1 MRVFTASRP
10 GLFGAGVYLIAF
22 ISAAVYPL
30 FSRDTFSGLAA
41 VMLAWPWIDFLPLR
55 SAKFMLVLFA
65 VLNAAI
71 IYIFVSVVS
80 SFLGRLLRRT

>member
-1 MRVFTASRP
+1 MSVFTGSKP
-10 GLFGAGVYLIAF
+10 GLFAASLYLIAF

-41 VMLAWPWIDFLPLR
+41 AMLAWPWIDFLPPR

-65 VLNAAI
+65 GLNAAI
-71 IYIFVSVVS
+71 IYIFFSVIS
-80 SFLGRLLRRT
+80 SLLGRLLRRT